1 MNTVIIDYGSGNLH
15 SVLKSFQ
22 EVANFNKKDNII
34 LTSDPQLIRSADK
47 VVLPG
52 VGSFNDC
59 LNGLKSNKDLF
70 YNLSKRVLKEGVP
83 FLGICVGLQLLADYG
98 HENVIN
104 TPGLGWLGG
113 EVTKIYSE
121 NKNTKIPHMGWNSL
135 IFDKEHPL
143 TKKLTSED
151 DMYFVHSFHIKL
163 KDISDRLAYVNYS
176 GELTAIVAKEN
187 ICGTQFHPEKSQKV
201 GQIFIENFMN
211 WSP

>member
-22 EVANFNKKDNII
+22 KVANFNKKGNVI

-47 VVLPG
+47 VILPG

-98 HENVIN
+98 HENIIN

-135 IFDKEHPL
+135 LFDKEHKL
-143 TKKLTSED
+143 TKKITSED
-151 DMYFVHSFHIKL
+151 DMYFVHSFHIRL
-163 KDISDRLAYVNYS
+163 KNKSDRLAYVNYS
-176 GELTAIVAKEN
+176 GELTAIVAKDN

>member
-22 EVANFNKKDNII
+22 KVANFNKKGNVI

-143 TKKLTSED
+143 TNKLSSED

-176 GELTAIVAKEN
+176 GELTAIVAKDN

>member
-121 NKNTKIPHMGWNSL
+121 NKKTKIPHMGWNSL

-143 TKKLTSED
+143 TNKLTSED
-151 DMYFVHSFHIKL
+151 DMYFVHSYHMKL
-163 KDISDRLAYVNYS
+163 KDIRDRLAYVNYS
-176 GELTAIVAKEN
+176 GELTAIVAKDN

>member
-22 EVANFNKKDNII
+22 RVANFNKKDNVI

-59 LNGLKSNKDLF
+59 LTGLKSNKDLF

-121 NKNTKIPHMGWNSL
+121 DKNTKIPHMGWNSL

-151 DMYFVHSFHIKL
+151 DVYFVHSFHIKL

-176 GELTAIVAKEN
+176 GELTAIVAKDN

>member
-1 MNTVIIDYGSGNLH
+1 MNITIVDYNSGNIS
-15 SVLKSFQ
+15 SVINSFS
-22 EVANFNKKDNII
+22 EVAKNNVNIEV
-34 LTSDPQLIRSADK
+34 TSDLNKIKSTDK
-47 VVLPG
+47 VILPG

-70 YNLSKRVLKEGVP
+70 YSLSTRVLKEGVP

-98 HENVIN
+98 HENIIN

-135 IFDKEHPL
+135 LFDKEHKL
-143 TKKLTSED
+143 TKKITSED

-176 GELTAIVAKEN
+176 GELTAIVAKDN

>member
-22 EVANFNKKDNII
+22 VVANFNKKGNVI
-34 LTSDPQLIRSADK
+34 LTSDPKLIRSADK
-47 VVLPG
+47 VILPG

-143 TKKLTSED
+143 TNKLSTED
-151 DMYFVHSFHIKL
+151 DKYFVDSFHIKL

-176 GELTAIVAKEN
+176 GELTAIVAKDN

>member
-22 EVANFNKKDNII
+22 EVANFNKKDNVI

-121 NKNTKIPHMGWNSL
+121 DKNTKIPHMGWNSL

-176 GELTAIVAKEN
+176 GELTAIVAKDN

>member
-1 MNTVIIDYGSGNLH
+1 MNTIIIDYGSGNLH
-15 SVLKSFQ
+15 SALKSFQ
-22 EVANFNKKDNII
+22 KVANLNKKGDVIV
-34 LTSDPQLIRSADK
+34 TSDPQLIRSADRL
-47 VVLPG
+47 VLPG

-70 YNLSKRVLKEGVP
+70 YNLTKRVLQEGVP

-98 HENVIN
+98 HENVDN
-104 TPGLGWLGG
+104 TPGLGWVGG
-113 EVTKIYSE
+113 EVKKICSQ

-143 TKKLTSED
+143 TKQLTSEN
-151 DMYFVHSFHIKL
+151 DMYFVHSYHFEL
-163 KDISDRLAYVNYS
+163 KNINDRLAYVNYS
-176 GELTAIVAKEN
+176 GKITAVVSKGN
-187 ICGTQFHPEKSQKV
+187 ICGTQFHPEKSQKT

>member
-121 NKNTKIPHMGWNSL
+121 DKNTKIPHMGWNSL

-176 GELTAIVAKEN
+176 GELTAIVAKDN